1 MKDPKPAITPIP
13 AAKRPLALM
22 AAEHY
27 TRSYMLWVPEGTI
40 VEQVCEPEFWANVT
54 KKMTRGDKI
63 EVMPNDMTWR
73 AMLIVRAVGR
83 LEAVVQVL
91 QYDVLGAA
99 GDVDND
105 SPYIVK
111 FVNTDRK
118 WGVFMRAGG
127 ALVRDEFQVREH
139 ADRYVV
145 NHTKVMAA

>member
-1 MKDPKPAITPIP
+1 MKEPIPAIMPIP

-27 TRSYMLWVPEGTI
+27 ARSYMLWVPEGTVI
-40 VEQVCEPEFWANVT
+40 EQVCEAAFWSNVT
-54 KKMTRGDKI
+54 KKLTRGDKI

-73 AMLIVRAVGR
+73 AVLIVRAVGR

-99 GDVDND
+99 AEADAK
-105 SPYIVK
+105 SPYMVK

-118 WGVFMRAGG
+118 WGVFMRDGG

-139 ADRYVV
+139 AERYVV